1 MSDISI
7 NITWF
12 DLLLFSPVLGWPGLI
27 AGGVLGWM
35 LWTKRP
41 RLGALIGA
49 IAGNLIV
56 FGLRFLYI

>member
-1 MSDISI
+1 
-7 NITWF
+7 
-12 DLLLFSPVLGWPGLI
+12 
-27 AGGVLGWM
+27 M